1 MYFWDSRRL
10 AVDLRNDA
18 VPAATLRNYLMA
30 LLIVSTPALYLLVVP
45 PDIWS
50 GVSVIGS
57 IAIIIIG
64 VRRAYQANGGDEGTR
79 FIEKSVA
86 LLLPLTIQ
94 SLVLAIIALI
104 SWALFDSELISRLTA
119 DQRSLIDSVSTALF
133 ELALQG
139 WLLWR
144 LVVHLRDM
152 RAADTDA
159 SPDLNAPAPAA
170 APHR

>member
-1 MYFWDSRRL
+1 
-10 AVDLRNDA
+10 
-18 VPAATLRNYLMA
+18 
-30 LLIVSTPALYLLVVP
+30 
-45 PDIWS
+45 
-50 GVSVIGS
+50 
-57 IAIIIIG
+57 
-64 VRRAYQANGGDEGTR
+64 
-79 FIEKSVA
+79 
-86 LLLPLTIQ
+86 
-94 SLVLAIIALI
+94 
-104 SWALFDSELISRLTA
+104 LISRLTA